1 MEFCVVTRGCWVGL
15 QNGGLGRGGVGERA
29 GEDDAGHV
37 RVDAGRVFRLFPS
50 TQRDLNM
57 GFLLILT
64 QAYHHPT
71 GHLLLI
77 TQVIGS
83 EAWVEVKPLEQSE
96 MSVYQQDPLH
106 PRRVGNADH
115 QTAPAG
121 LASPQSCSNFPLTH
135 TSIGTSRHRKRGP
148 SQKCV
153 LFPGTGDL
161 GKIGEVT
168 SFASVRWGSL

>member
-1 MEFCVVTRGCWVGL
+1 MGL
-15 QNGGLGRGGVGERA
+15 
-29 GEDDAGHV
+29 
-37 RVDAGRVFRLFPS
+37 
-50 TQRDLNM
+50 
-57 GFLLILT
+57 LLILT
-64 QAYHHPT
+64 QNYHHPT

-77 TQVIGS
+77 TRVIGS
-83 EAWVEVKPLEQSE
+83 EAWVEVNPPEHSE
-96 MSVYQQDPLH
+96 MSGYQQDP
-106 PRRVGNADH
+106 PQKRVGNADH

-121 LASPQSCSNFPLTH
+121 LASPQSCSNFPPTH
-135 TSIGTSRHRKRGP
+135 TLIGASRYKKRGH

>member
-1 MEFCVVTRGCWVGL
+1 M
-15 QNGGLGRGGVGERA
+15 GERA

-77 TQVIGS
+77 TRVIGS

-106 PRRVGNADH
+106 PR
-115 QTAPAG
+115 
-121 LASPQSCSNFPLTH
+121 SPN
-135 TSIGTSRHRKRGP
+135 GP
-148 SQKCV
+148 SWPSQSSK
-153 LFPGTGDL
+153 LQQFPTNTHIYRDL
-161 GKIGEVT
+161 
-168 SFASVRWGSL
+168 

>member
-1 MEFCVVTRGCWVGL
+1 M
-15 QNGGLGRGGVGERA
+15 GERA

-77 TQVIGS
+77 TRVIGS

-96 MSVYQQDPLH
+96 MS
-106 PRRVGNADH
+106 
-115 QTAPAG
+115 
-121 LASPQSCSNFPLTH
+121 
-135 TSIGTSRHRKRGP
+135 TSRTP
-148 SQKCV
+148 STPEGWGMLITIWPQLAWPV
-153 LFPGTGDL
+153 L
-161 GKIGEVT
+161 KVAAI
-168 SFASVRWGSL
+168 SH